1 MKQKKIIILYILMLV
16 VGLALLFTKSS
27 PEPAAEPIVQQPV
40 QVKEEPKKEEPKT
53 EIITVA
59 AAKRSISKSK
69 ILTKDDY
76 YFKSIEVK
84 IGSNDKSKYIGDAT
98 EIDAYVAK
106 NNIAK
111 DAFIERSFI
120 AAPNSEEY
128 LMSAIK
134 EGNYMF
140 PFKLDQIDSY
150 LVKNLKS
157 GDLVDLYIFYSD
169 DEIAKSNTN
178 SKNYKEDR
186 LVSPS
191 DDFVKNRIKPII
203 VGKKILY
210 IDLGDT
216 IDQKFQRRE
225 VGQVQLELSNQE
237 IKLLRTLMTNSTV
250 MMYPSTYKQN
260 VDDGLRLL
268 SDKEKKWPLT
278 DKAIFSKKKQI
289 NLLKGN

>member
-1 MKQKKIIILYILMLV
+1 MKQKKIIILYILMLF

-27 PEPAAEPIVQQPV
+27 PEPVAEPIVQQPV
-40 QVKEEPKKEEPKT
+40 QVKEEPKT

-59 AAKRSISKSK
+59 VAKRSISKSK

-84 IGSNDKSKYIGDAT
+84 IGSSDKSKYIIDAT
-98 EIDAYVAK
+98 EIDTYVSK

-140 PFKLDQIDSY
+140 PFKLNEIDSY

-178 SKNYKEDR
+178 SQNYKEDR
-186 LVSPS
+186 FVSPS

-216 IDQKFQRRE
+216 IDQKFQSRE

-237 IKLLRTLMTNSTV
+237 IKLLRTLMTNSTI

-268 SDKEKKWPLT
+268 NDKEKKWPLT

>member
-27 PEPAAEPIVQQPV
+27 PEPVAEPIVQQPV

-59 AAKRSISKSK
+59 VAKRDISKRK

-111 DAFIERSFI
+111 DAFIENSFI
-120 AAPNSEEY
+120 ASPNSEEY
-128 LMSAIK
+128 LLLAIK

-150 LVKNLKS
+150 LLKNLKG

-169 DEIAKSNTN
+169 DELSKFNT
-178 SKNYKEDR
+178 KNYKEDR

-203 VGKKILY
+203 VGKKVLY
-210 IDLGDT
+210 IDLENK
-216 IDQKFQRRE
+216 IDQNFQRKE
-225 VGQVQLELSNQE
+225 AGQVQLELSNQE

-260 VDDGLRLL
+260 IDDGLRLL
-268 SDKEKKWPLT
+268 NDKEKKWPLT
-278 DKAIFSKKKQI
+278 DKAIFSKKKQL

>member
-1 MKQKKIIILYILMLV
+1 MKEKKIIVLYILMLV

-27 PEPAAEPIVQQPV
+27 PTPVAEPPV
-40 QVKEEPKKEEPKT
+40 QPQVEVKEEPKIEVPKK

-59 AAKRSISKSK
+59 VAKNDISKK
-69 ILTKDDY
+69 TILTKDYY
-76 YFKSIEVK
+76 YFKSIEVD
-84 IGSNDKSKYIGDAT
+84 IESNEKSKYVTNAKA
-98 EIDAYVAK
+98 IDAYVAK

-111 DAFIERSFI
+111 DTLIENSFV
-120 AAPNSEEY
+120 ASPNSEDY
-128 LMSAIK
+128 RLLALK

-140 PFKLDQIDSY
+140 PFKLAQIDSY

-169 DEIAKSNTN
+169 DESTKFNN
-178 SKNYKEDR
+178 KDYKADR

-210 IDLGDT
+210 INADDGVDF
-216 IDQKFQRRE
+216 KFQKQE
-225 VGQVQLELSNQE
+225 AGQIQLELSNQE
-237 IKLLRTLMTNSTV
+237 IKLLRTLMTNSSI
-250 MMYPSTYKQN
+250 MMYPSTYKRN

-268 SDKEKKWPLT
+268 SDKEKSWPLT

>member
-1 MKQKKIIILYILMLV
+1 MKEKKIIILYILMLV
-16 VGLALLFTKSS
+16 VGLAILFTKSS
-27 PEPAAEPIVQQPV
+27 PEPVVEPVVQTPV
-40 QVKEEPKKEEPKT
+40 EIKQEPKIEEPKT
-53 EIITVA
+53 EVITVA
-59 AAKRSISKSK
+59 VAKYDISKGK

-76 YFKSIEVK
+76 YFKSIE
-84 IGSNDKSKYIGDAT
+84 IRIDSEQKSEYIINAT
-98 EIDAYVAK
+98 ELDSYAVK

-111 DAFIERSFI
+111 DSFIEHRFVAS
-120 AAPNSEEY
+120 PNSPEY
-128 LMSAIK
+128 AMLVLK

-140 PFKLDQIDSY
+140 PFKLEQIDSY
-150 LVKNLKS
+150 LVKNLKG

-169 DEIAKSNTN
+169 AELSKTN
-178 SKNYKEDR
+178 NKGFNEDR

-210 IDLGDT
+210 ID
-216 IDQKFQRRE
+216 IDDGGIDSKFQKKDT
-225 VGQVQLELSNQE
+225 GQIQLELSNQE
-237 IKLLRTLMTNSTV
+237 IKLLRTLMTNSTI
-250 MMYPSTYKQN
+250 MMYPSTYKKN

-268 SDKEKKWPLT
+268 SDKEKSWPLT

>member
-27 PEPAAEPIVQQPV
+27 PEPVAEPIVQQPV

-59 AAKRSISKSK
+59 AAKRSISKSN

-84 IGSNDKSKYIGDAT
+84 IGSNDKSKYISDAT
-98 EIDAYVAK
+98 EIDSYVAK

-111 DAFIERSFI
+111 DAFIESSFI
-120 AAPNSEEY
+120 ASPNSEEY
-128 LMSAIK
+128 LLLAIK

-169 DEIAKSNTN
+169 DEITKSNT
-178 SKNYKEDR
+178 KNYKEDR
-186 LVSPS
+186 LASPS
-191 DDFVKNRIKPII
+191 DNFVKNRIKPII

-210 IDLGDT
+210 IDLGST
-216 IDQKFQRRE
+216 IDQKFQRKD
-225 VGQVQLELSNQE
+225 VAQVQLELSNQE

>member
-1 MKQKKIIILYILMLV
+1 MLV

-27 PEPAAEPIVQQPV
+27 PEPVAEPIVQQPV

-59 AAKRSISKSK
+59 VAKRDISKRK

-111 DAFIERSFI
+111 DAFIENSFI
-120 AAPNSEEY
+120 ASPNSEEY
-128 LMSAIK
+128 LLLAIK

-150 LVKNLKS
+150 LLKNLKG

-169 DEIAKSNTN
+169 DELSKFNT
-178 SKNYKEDR
+178 KNYKEDR

-203 VGKKILY
+203 VGKKVLY
-210 IDLGDT
+210 IDLENK
-216 IDQKFQRRE
+216 IDQNFQRKE
-225 VGQVQLELSNQE
+225 AGQVQLELSNQE

-260 VDDGLRLL
+260 IDDGLRLL
-268 SDKEKKWPLT
+268 NDKEKKWPLT
-278 DKAIFSKKKQI
+278 DKAIFSKKKQL

>member
-1 MKQKKIIILYILMLV
+1 MKQKKIIILYILMLF

-27 PEPAAEPIVQQPV
+27 PTPVAEPVVQPQPEPKV
-40 QVKEEPKKEEPKT
+40 EVKEVPKK

-59 AAKRSISKSK
+59 VAKHDISKKK

-76 YFKSIEVK
+76 YFKSIEVD
-84 IGSNDKSKYIGDAT
+84 IGSNEKSKYIGNAE

-106 NNIAK
+106 NNISK
-111 DAFIERSFI
+111 DSFIENSFI
-120 AAPNSEEY
+120 ASPNSEDY
-128 LMSAIK
+128 ILLALK

-150 LVKNLKS
+150 LVKNLKG

-169 DEIAKSNTN
+169 DELANSNT
-178 SKNYKEDR
+178 KNNKENQ

-191 DDFVKNRIKPII
+191 NDFVKNRIKPII
-203 VGKKILY
+203 VGKKVLY
-210 IDLGDT
+210 IDVSNE
-216 IDQKFQRRE
+216 IDQKFQKSDI
-225 VGQVQLELSNQE
+225 GKIQLELSNQE
-237 IKLLRTLMTNSTV
+237 IKLLRTLMTNSQII
-250 MMYPSTYKQN
+250 MYPSTYKKDIDN
-260 VDDGLRLL
+260 GLRLL
-268 SDKEKKWPLT
+268 SDKEKNWPLT

>member
-27 PEPAAEPIVQQPV
+27 PEPVAEPIVQQPV
-40 QVKEEPKKEEPKT
+40 QVKEEPKT

-59 AAKRSISKSK
+59 VAKRDISKRK

-84 IGSNDKSKYIGDAT
+84 IGSNDKSKYIDDAT

-111 DAFIERSFI
+111 DAFIENSFI
-120 AAPNSEEY
+120 ASPNSEEY
-128 LMSAIK
+128 LLLAIK

-150 LVKNLKS
+150 LLKNLKG

-169 DEIAKSNTN
+169 DELSKSNT
-178 SKNYKEDR
+178 KNYKEDR

-203 VGKKILY
+203 VGKKVLY
-210 IDLGDT
+210 IDLENK
-216 IDQKFQRRE
+216 IEQNFQRKE

-260 VDDGLRLL
+260 IDDGLRLL
-268 SDKEKKWPLT
+268 NDKEKKWPLT
-278 DKAIFSKKKQI
+278 DKAIFSKKKQL